1 MPVEATVTE
10 TAQNPTE
17 AATSTTEAVA
27 TTLLG
32 NEAAGTETTQ
42 QSTETA
48 PAETPAESKPAET
61 DAKPAEGAPEK
72 YEFTAPEGKE
82 YDSNLLTAFEAAAKD
97 SNLTQETAQKLL
109 DKMAPA
115 IAERQTEQVAAIRK
129 DWFEASKSDKEFGG
143 EKLEQ
148 NLGVAKKALDTFGS
162 PELNQLLVSTGL
174 GNHPEVIRMMYRAGK
189 AIGEDTFVSGG
200 GSTTPSVKSFYP
212 NSNMK

>member
-1 MPVEATVTE
+1 
-10 TAQNPTE
+10 
-17 AATSTTEAVA
+17 
-27 TTLLG
+27 LLG

-48 PAETPAESKPAET
+48 PAETPAEPKPAET

-200 GSTTPSVKSFYP
+200 GSTTPSAKSFYP

>member
-48 PAETPAESKPAET
+48 PAETPAEPKPAET

>member
-1 MPVEATVTE
+1 
-10 TAQNPTE
+10 
-17 AATSTTEAVA
+17 
-27 TTLLG
+27 
-32 NEAAGTETTQ
+32 
-42 QSTETA
+42 
-48 PAETPAESKPAET
+48 
-61 DAKPAEGAPEK
+61 
-72 YEFTAPEGKE
+72 
-82 YDSNLLTAFEAAAKD
+82 
-97 SNLTQETAQKLL
+97 
-109 DKMAPA
+109 MAPA

-148 NLGVAKKALDTFGS
+148 NLGIAKKALDTFGS

>member
-27 TTLLG
+27 PTLLG

-42 QSTETA
+42 QPTETA
-48 PAETPAESKPAET
+48 PAETPAEPKPAET

-148 NLGVAKKALDTFGS
+148 NLGIAKKALDTFGS